1 VTNNSVPTLPPA
13 LFPWQAK
20 NWQTLWQMR
29 QQNRLAHGL
38 LFVGMDGIGKR
49 QFAQTFAYAMLCSK
63 VSEAGVACS
72 ECSNCHLLNAG
83 THPDLV
89 WVEPAEVGKKIS
101 VDQVRDIIKN
111 VNETSLKGGY
121 RLIIINPASAMNVN
135 AANAL
140 LKTLE
145 EPAPNTLLILISNPS
160 LRLPAT
166 IISRCQ
172 KIIFNSVDHAAA
184 LTWLKQQ
191 LTEEKVSPD
200 LLLKLAHGAPL
211 RALALVDKD
220 LLSMRA
226 EFYQGFY
233 SLTEGKLDPVELAAK
248 WYDTDH
254 ISVVDLLLS
263 WLTDLLRYKMTTDPA
278 LLTNTDYKTEIMKIS
293 VALLRANLLAYIDEV
308 QKTRAVLLS
317 SINLNK
323 QLVLED
329 LFIRWAHY
337 VPS

>member
-1 VTNNSVPTLPPA
+1 MSTNSPATLPST
-13 LFPWQAK
+13 LFPWQAD
-20 NWQTLWQMR
+20 NWHTLWQMR

-38 LFVGMDGIGKR
+38 LFVGVDGIGKR
-49 QFAQTFAYAMLCSK
+49 QFAQTFANSMLCSK
-63 VSEAGVACS
+63 PADAGVACG
-72 ECSNCHLLNAG
+72 ECQNCHLITAG

-89 WVEPAEVGKKIS
+89 WIEPEEEGKKIG
-101 VDQVRDIIKN
+101 VDQIRGIIKS

-145 EPAPNTLLILISNPS
+145 EPAPNTLLILINNPA

-166 IISRCQ
+166 IISRCH

-184 LTWLKQQ
+184 LSWLKQH
-191 LTEEKVSPD
+191 LSETKISPE

-211 RALALVDKD
+211 KALTLVEKD
-220 LLSMRA
+220 LLTKRR

-233 SLTEGKLDPVELAAK
+233 SLSEGKIDPITLAAK

-254 ISVVDLLLS
+254 IYVVDLIIS
-263 WLTDLLRYKMTTDPA
+263 WLTDLLRYKVTADPA
-278 LLTNTDYKTEIMKIS
+278 VLTNDDYKTEITKVS
-293 VALLRANLLAYIDEV
+293 VAMLRANLLAYIDAV
-308 QKTRAVLLS
+308 HQVRAVLLS
-317 SINLNK
+317 SVNLNK
-323 QLVLED
+323 QLLLED
-329 LFIRWAHY
+329 LFIRWADY
-337 VPS
+337 VPG